1 MELVH
6 NYQVS
11 FSELL
16 TEKFDF
22 IIAASGYQ
30 KRSTFLAE
38 NIHTGKSE
46 NLVII
51 YDEPTHGRSRLEN
64 EKIFQNLGF
73 SSIKAVPDEDS
84 EIERIMKRIRTAGTS
99 RIINVLVDYS
109 CMTKVWYAAIIKCLL
124 KNDFHTERINIY
136 FSYTPK
142 KVNTLTQ
149 KSRLNAYI
157 PLVFNNEKNL
167 NKKPLALIAG
177 LNNNLDIMK
186 ELIDKLKPAATF
198 AFIPYFMHEKDY
210 YQKIVENNAPV
221 LKNIPSEKIFK
232 YPAERPDQIST
243 MITSLCLDLRL
254 DSSVILVP
262 QGPKPFGLASVL
274 FSVRYPDVTIY
285 DLKSKGHK
293 VKEDPGFPAGDPV
306 ILKSAFC
313 LEEEEDY

>member
-11 FSELL
+11 YNELL

-38 NIHTGKSE
+38 NIPIGKSE

-51 YDEPTHGRSRLEN
+51 YDEPTRGRSRLEN
-64 EKIFQNLGF
+64 EQIFQHLGF
-73 SSIKAVPDEDS
+73 SSIKATPDEDS
-84 EIERIMKRIRTAGTS
+84 EIERIMKRIHTTGIS
-99 RIINVLVDYS
+99 SVINVLVDYS
-109 CMTKVWYAAIIKCLL
+109 CMTKVWYAAIIKYLL
-124 KNDFHTERINIY
+124 KNDFHAERINIY

-149 KSRLNAYI
+149 KSRLNAYV

-186 ELIDKLKPAATF
+186 ELIYKIKPAVTF
-198 AFIPYFMHEKDY
+198 AFIPYFIHEKEY

-254 DSSVILVP
+254 DSNVILVP

-274 FSVRYPDVTIY
+274 FSVRYPDVAIY

-293 VKEDPGFPAGDPV
+293 VKEDPGFPEGDPV
-306 ILKSAFC
+306 ILKSVFC
-313 LEEEEDY
+313 MEEEDDY

>member
-11 FSELL
+11 FDELL

-46 NLVII
+46 NVVII
-51 YDEPTHGRSRLEN
+51 YDEPTDGRLRLEN
-64 EKIFQNLGF
+64 VRIFQRLGF
-73 SSIKAVPDEDS
+73 NSIKAAPEDDS
-84 EIERIMKRIRTAGTS
+84 EIERIMNRIHTAGIS

-109 CMTKVWYAAIIKCLL
+109 CMTKIWYAAIIKYLL
-124 KNDFHTERINIY
+124 KNDFRAERINIY

-142 KVNTLTQ
+142 KVNTLTH
-149 KSRLNAYI
+149 KSRLNSYSR
-157 PLVFNNEKNL
+157 LVFNNEKNL

-177 LNNNLDIMK
+177 LNNNLDIIK

-198 AFIPYFMHEKDY
+198 AFIPYFMHEKEY
-210 YQKIVENNAPV
+210 YHKIVKNNAHV
-221 LKNIPSEKIFK
+221 LKKIPSEKIFK

-254 DSSVILVP
+254 DSSVILIP
-262 QGPKPFGLASVL
+262 HGPKPFGLASVL
-274 FSVRYPDVTIY
+274 FSVRYPDVAIY
-285 DLKSKGHK
+285 DLKSKEHK
-293 VKEDPGFPAGDPV
+293 VKEDPGIPVGDPV
-306 ILKSAFC
+306 ILKSVFC
-313 LEEEEDY
+313 LEEEDDF